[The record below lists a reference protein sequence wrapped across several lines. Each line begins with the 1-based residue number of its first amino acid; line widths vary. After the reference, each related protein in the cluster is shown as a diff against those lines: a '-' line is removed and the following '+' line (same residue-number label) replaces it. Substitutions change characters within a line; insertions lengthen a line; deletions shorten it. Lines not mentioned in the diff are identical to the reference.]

1 MKKML
6 IITLSLVLLV
16 AVFAGCAKPAVQTEA
31 PAPQSIAVGE
41 PNPNTPPSPGPSAKI
56 AVKGVDMQGKL
67 NGRIDN
73 NSVEIAINPEDTLAF
88 RVTDVLD
95 QLDGIE
101 DGDMVKFSYEA
112 NGDDQLNI
120 TKIEKVK

>member
-16 AVFAGCAKPAVQTEA
+16 AVLSGCAKASVQPENIT
-31 PAPQSIAVGE
+31 PE
-41 PNPNTPPSPGPSAKI
+41 PTKAAEPSPTPSSEPAAKI
-56 AVKGVDMQGKL
+56 AANGVDMQGKL
-67 NGRIDN
+67 NGWIDN
-73 NSVEIAINPEDTLAF
+73 NSVEIEINPEDILAF

-95 QLDGIE
+95 QLEGIE
-101 DGDMVKFSYEA
+101 DGAMVKFSYEA
-112 NGDDQLNI
+112 NENGQMNI